1 MTGVISNLRN
11 DALTIFQQGVEAA
24 NPYQAVKKCLS
35 ITDKS
40 LEIALDLND
49 SEQKHRGQWSKV
61 YIIAIGKA
69 ACQMAKAA
77 QEIIAGHLEVNKAL
91 AITNYEN
98 AINIPDIEVLT
109 AGHPIPDKAGVKAA
123 KYLAQLLN
131 NTKQGELVL
140 MLISGG
146 GSALLPLP
154 VQNISLQDKQK
165 TTALLLASG
174 AGIKQINCIRK
185 HLSQL
190 KGGRLAELVAPA
202 ELHSLILSDV
212 IGDDLSS
219 IASGPTVA
227 DNSTF
232 AQAISILTENNIWDK
247 IPLAVQS
254 LLKKGSQGEI
264 KETPKPNADCFKHT
278 SHTLIGSNTI
288 SLYHCLNTAK
298 DLGYKTKLLSASLCG
313 EASKIAEQLALY
325 AKQVENKLTSR
336 VAIVAGGESTVTI
349 IGTGLGG
356 RNQEMALAFAM
367 AAKRY
372 KLKSHW
378 TFLSGGTDGRDGPTD
393 AAGGMVDP
401 TTLDKLIRG
410 KIDPESFLK
419 NNDSY
424 SALKESQDLLITG
437 ATGTN
442 VADLQILLIQPK
454 QLT

>member
-1 MTGVISNLRN
+1 MSTVTSNLRQ
-11 DALTIFQQGVEAA
+11 DALTIFQQGIEAA
-24 NPYQAVKKCLS
+24 DPYQAVKKCLS
-35 ITDKS
+35 LTDGS

-49 SEQKHRGQWSKV
+49 SKPKRKGLWSKV
-61 YIIAIGKA
+61 YIIAVGKA

-77 QEIIAGHLEVNKAL
+77 QEIISGHIEITKTL

-98 AINIPDIEVLT
+98 AIKIPGIEVLA
-109 AGHPIPDKAGVKAA
+109 AGHPIPDKAGVSAA
-123 KYLAQLLN
+123 KKLTQLLN
-131 NTKQGELVL
+131 NTKHGELVL

-146 GSALLPLP
+146 GSALLCLP
-154 VQNISLQDKQK
+154 AQNISLHDKQK
-165 TTALLLASG
+165 TTRLLLACG
-174 AGIKQINCIRK
+174 ANIKQINCIRK

-190 KGGRLAELVAPA
+190 KGGRLAELVIPA
-202 ELHSLILSDV
+202 DLHSLILSDV
-212 IGDDLSS
+212 IGNELSS
-219 IASGPTVA
+219 IASGLTVA
-227 DNSTF
+227 DSSTF
-232 AQAISILTENNIWDK
+232 AQAISILTEKNIWDK
-247 IPLAVQS
+247 IPLTVQG
-254 LLKKGSQGEI
+254 LLKQGKQGHIE
-264 KETPKPNADCFKHT
+264 ETPKADAACFKQT
-278 SHTLIGSNTI
+278 SHTLIGSNTL
-288 SLYHCLNTAK
+288 SLNHCLKTAK
-298 DLGYKTKLLSASLCG
+298 DLGYKTELLSTSLCG
-313 EASKIAEQLALY
+313 EASNIAEQLALY
-325 AKQVENKLTSR
+325 AKQVENKLTGR

-349 IGTGLGG
+349 MGTGLGG
-356 RNQEMALAFAM
+356 RNQEMALAFAI

-401 TTLDKLIRG
+401 TTLDKLIQG

-454 QLT
+454 

>member
-1 MTGVISNLRN
+1 MSTVTNILRH
-11 DALTIFQQGVEAA
+11 DALSIFQQGIEAA
-24 NPYQAVKKCLS
+24 DPYQAVKKCLS
-35 ITDKS
+35 IKGNS

-49 SEQKHRGQWSKV
+49 NKQKRSGQWSKI

-69 ACQMAKAA
+69 ACQMIKAA
-77 QEIIAGHLEVNKAL
+77 QEIILGHIKISTAL
-91 AITNYEN
+91 AITNSEN
-98 AINIPDIEVLT
+98 VVNLSGVDILVT
-109 AGHPIPDKAGVKAA
+109 GHPIPDKAGVKAA
-123 KYLAQLLN
+123 KYLTQLLN

-154 VQNISLQDKQK
+154 ALGISLEDKQK
-165 TTALLLASG
+165 TTDLLLASG
-174 AGIKQINCIRK
+174 TDIKQINCIRK

-190 KGGRLAELVAPA
+190 KGGRLAELIAPA
-202 ELHSLILSDV
+202 DLHSLILSDV
-212 IGDDLSS
+212 IGNELSS

-227 DNSTF
+227 DSSTF
-232 AQAISILTENNIWDK
+232 AQAISILTEKNIWDK
-247 IPLAVQS
+247 IPLAVQD

-264 KETPKPNADCFKHT
+264 KETPKANAACFKYT

-288 SLYHCLNTAK
+288 SLNYCLNTAK
-298 DLGYKTKLLSASLCG
+298 NLGYKTELFSASLCG
-313 EASKIAEQLALY
+313 EASNIAEQLALY
-325 AKQVENKLTSR
+325 AKQVENKLTGR

-349 IGTGLGG
+349 MGTGLGG
-356 RNQEMALAFAM
+356 RNQEMALAFAI
-367 AAKRY
+367 AAKKH
-372 KLKSHW
+372 KLNSHW

-401 TTLDKLIRG
+401 TTLDKLIQG

-442 VADLQILLIQPK
+442 VADIQILLIQPK
-454 QLT
+454 

>member
-1 MTGVISNLRN
+1 MSTVTSNLRH
-11 DALTIFQQGVEAA
+11 DALTIFQQGIEAA
-24 NPYQAVKKCLS
+24 DPYQAVKKCLS
-35 ITDKS
+35 ITDGS

-49 SEQKHRGQWSKV
+49 SKPKRKGQWSKV
-61 YIIAIGKA
+61 YIIAVGKA

-77 QEIIAGHLEVNKAL
+77 QEILSGHIEISKTL

-98 AINIPDIEVLT
+98 SIKIPGIEVLA
-109 AGHPIPDKAGVKAA
+109 AGHPIPDEAGVSAA
-123 KYLAQLLN
+123 KKLTQLLN
-131 NTKQGELVL
+131 NTKHGELVL

-146 GSALLPLP
+146 GSALLCLP
-154 VQNISLQDKQK
+154 AQNISLQDKQK
-165 TTALLLASG
+165 TTHLLLASG
-174 AGIKQINCIRK
+174 ANIKQINCIRK

-190 KGGRLAELVAPA
+190 KGGRLAKLVVPA
-202 ELHSLILSDV
+202 DLHSLILSDV
-212 IGDDLSS
+212 IGDELSS

-227 DNSTF
+227 DSSTF
-232 AQAISILTENNIWDK
+232 AQAISILTEKNIWDK
-247 IPLAVQS
+247 IPLAVQY
-254 LLKKGSQGEI
+254 LLKQGKQGHIE
-264 KETPKPNADCFKHT
+264 ETPKANAGCFNLT

-288 SLYHCLNTAK
+288 SLNHCLKTAK
-298 DLGYKTKLLSASLCG
+298 DLGYKTELLSTSLCG

-325 AKQVENKLTSR
+325 AKQVENKLTSQ

-349 IGTGLGG
+349 MGTGLGG
-356 RNQEMALAFAM
+356 RNQEMALAFAI

-401 TTLDKLIRG
+401 TTLDKLIQG

-454 QLT
+454 